1 MTLVPS
7 LTGAWLA
14 HSVSI
19 PILWSVWYHDNHV
32 LQVPRILNP
41 VVLVVDGL
49 PDLCKDA
56 QVRAY
61 VESAFGS
68 VEQCRQAQL
77 LPHLLR
83 MRLHVCVLLLR
94 PSVYFCT
101 LKKRVGLIL
110 SVPADRTIVCCS
122 DLLVTAAL
130 SFVGR

>member
-83 MRLHVCVLLLR
+83 MRLHVCVYACVCVTAQAVSLLLH
-94 PSVYFCT
+94 SQKASGADT
-101 LKKRVGLIL
+101 VGACRQNY
-110 SVPADRTIVCCS
+110 S
-122 DLLVTAAL
+122 LL
-130 SFVGR
+130 F